1 MVDLRRWRLEA
12 LQQMRL
18 ALPMMGVNLMQ
29 FAIQITS
36 VMLVGHL
43 GELQLSSASIAT
55 SLCTVTGYS
64 LLQGLATGLETLCG
78 QAFGAKQYHKVGLYL
93 YRAVLV
99 LLAVAIPVAV
109 LWLNME
115 SFLLVL
121 HQAPDISSSAGIYAR
136 WLVPGLFAFGFLQ
149 PLIKF
154 LQAQSFVL
162 PMFLCSSVTLA
173 VHVSICWVLI
183 YKVGMGNAGAA
194 LATSVSNWINVFF
207 LAGVALLT
215 PQCRK
220 CLPELSMEVFEH
232 VFDFLK
238 LAVPSTLMFCLEWWS
253 FESLVLLSGVL
264 PNPKLETSVFSIML
278 NIINFCYMVPYGIS
292 AAAST
297 RISNELGAGH
307 PFEAR
312 LSQGVSFGLAAIDA
326 VFVSTLLFCLRD
338 VLGRAFSNEAE
349 VVGHVSRM
357 IPILAA
363 MTVMDA
369 FAGVVSGS
377 ARGCG
382 WQMLATIANLGA
394 FYVVGLP
401 VGCILAF
408 VVGLGGKGLLI
419 GVLSGVSTQAAV
431 LSVIALSTNW
441 AKQAQAAMIRVDSET
456 IPLLC

>member
-1 MVDLRRWRLEA
+1 
-12 LQQMRL
+12 MRL
-18 ALPMMGVNLMQ
+18 ALPMMGVKLMQ

-55 SLCTVTGYS
+55 SLSRSPATVS
-64 LLQGLATGLETLCG
+64 CLETLCG
-78 QAFGAKQYHKVGLYL
+78 QALSTTRSASTL
-93 YRAVLV
+93 
-99 LLAVAIPVAV
+99 AV
-109 LWLNME
+109 LWLNI
-115 SFLLVL
+115 L
-121 HQAPDISSSAGIYAR
+121 DISSSAGIYAR
-136 WLVPGLFAFGFLQ
+136 WLVQGLFAFCFLQ

-154 LQAQSFVL
+154 LQAWSFVL
-162 PMFLCSSVTLA
+162 LMFLCSSVTLV

-207 LAGVALLT
+207 LAGVALL
-215 PQCRK
+215 K

-369 FAGVVSGS
+369 FAGVVS
-377 ARGCG
+377 
-382 WQMLATIANLGA
+382 
-394 FYVVGLP
+394 
-401 VGCILAF
+401 
-408 VVGLGGKGLLI
+408 
-419 GVLSGVSTQAAV
+419 
-431 LSVIALSTNW
+431 
-441 AKQAQAAMIRVDSET
+441 AKQLFCKDVS
-456 IPLLC
+456 